1 MSSPVNDPD
10 LERVRPVLD
19 AVRRRAPLVHCL
31 SAAVSM
37 EIVADGLLAAGA
49 RPMMTETAAEAPHM
63 VPLADALLINL
74 GTLSTDGAEGIPA
87 TVEAARGLGLPWVLD
102 PAAVGAA
109 PVRTALARRLLG
121 QRPAVVRAN
130 ASEVLSLAGGTGGR
144 GADSTAAPEDAAQ
157 AARQISALTGGA
169 VAVSGAADLLLDT
182 RRELRVA
189 RGTPLLT
196 RVTGTGCLL
205 GALTAACLG
214 AGSAP
219 LEAARAAAVWMG
231 AAGELAE
238 ERAPRPGSFR
248 VALADALDE
257 VGR

>member
-1 MSSPVNDPD
+1 M
-10 LERVRPVLD
+10 
-19 AVRRRAPLVHCL
+19 
-31 SAAVSM
+31 
-37 EIVADGLLAAGA
+37 
-49 RPMMTETAAEAPHM
+49 
-63 VPLADALLINL
+63 
-74 GTLSTDGAEGIPA
+74 
-87 TVEAARGLGLPWVLD
+87 
-102 PAAVGAA
+102 
-109 PVRTALARRLLG
+109 
-121 QRPAVVRAN
+121 
-130 ASEVLSLAGGTGGR
+130 
-144 GADSTAAPEDAAQ
+144 
-157 AARQISALTGGA
+157 
-169 VAVSGAADLLLDT
+169 AVSGAADLILDA

>member
-1 MSSPVNDPD
+1 MSSPANDPD

-19 AVRRRAPLVHCL
+19 AVRGRAPLVHCL

-109 PVRTALARRLLG
+109 PVRTT
-121 QRPAVVRAN
+121 
-130 ASEVLSLAGGTGGR
+130 AG
-144 GADSTAAPEDAAQ
+144 
-157 AARQISALTGGA
+157 LTGGA